1 MPFIHGE
8 IDWTGPPAAAEAGV
22 GSMLS
27 AVTGHP
33 WSTTVMKDVSTS
45 HVRCVLA
52 CQVDASVETQAIRV
66 EDETSAEA
74 TSPLVADLRLH
85 ERDTLR
91 TRLSLTRAEALQRD
105 DLALV
110 HDAYVKWGSRLA
122 DQLLAEGT
130 LAIWDR
136 HKHRL
141 LCWRDPAGVRPFY
154 YHHDRGRSFVFSS
167 DLTAIAANPKV
178 SGLAD
183 LPYLRSLLEAG
194 GRFSHPSRTLL
205 QDIRKLPAAHFLL
218 VDESG
223 LQVHR
228 YWRPIGLA
236 ERRYRHDG
244 DYIDELREILQQ
256 AVACR
261 VLGHENHVGAH
272 LSGGLDSSSLA
283 ILAARDVAA
292 RGRRLTGF
300 SWAPPRDRIAELEGD
315 ERLLAEAAAQQG
327 DVDLRYTTLLP
338 KHVTD
343 LERTDRALR
352 PTESM
357 RYESAT
363 SRLAVKLG
371 VHTMISGWGG
381 DEGIVWNGTG
391 YFADLA
397 RRGHWLTVQRELRRR
412 AAIHNGGSL
421 LGAWKHRVV
430 TPLLFDSAFSAV
442 GWLKRHSAQ
451 DLPPELRP
459 EMVRLL
465 LAEEPLVTPPGKRE
479 CPGVRRMQLQRLT
492 GGALQ
497 YRMEA
502 WASHGAVLGLT
513 YVFPLLDRR
522 LIEFALSIP
531 DYLYF
536 RHGWKRWLYRTAMEG
551 ILPEAVRW
559 NPDKYDDAANAQSRL
574 AVAEAADTYRNLL
587 RNRRDNPFINVERLL
602 SPDADESRLKGTAAW
617 MAFTGLRLP

>member
-8 IDWTGPPAAAEAGV
+8 IDWTGPPATAEAGV
-22 GSMLS
+22 RSMLS
-27 AVTGHP
+27 AVSGHP

-45 HVRCVLA
+45 HFRCVLA
-52 CQVDASVETQAIRV
+52 CQVDGSVQTQAIRV

-85 ERDTLR
+85 ERDTLCS
-91 TRLSLTRAEALQRD
+91 RLSLTRAEALQRD
-105 DLALV
+105 DLELV
-110 HDAYVKWGSRLA
+110 HHAYVKWGSRLA
-122 DQLLAEGT
+122 DRLLAEGT

-154 YHHDRGRSFVFSS
+154 YHHDPGRSFVFSS
-167 DLTAIAANPKV
+167 DLTAIAANPKI

-205 QDIRKLPAAHFLL
+205 QGVRKLPAAHFLL

-223 LQVHR
+223 IQVHR

-236 ERRYRHDG
+236 ERRYRREG

-261 VLGHENHVGAH
+261 VLGYEDHVGAH

-283 ILAARDVAA
+283 ILAARGVAE

-300 SWAPPRDRIAELEGD
+300 SWAPPRDRIAELDGD
-315 ERLLAEAAAQQG
+315 ERLLAEAAARHG
-327 DVDLRYTTLLP
+327 GVDLRYTTLLP
-338 KHVTD
+338 EHVTE
-343 LERTDRALR
+343 LARTDRALQ
-352 PTESM
+352 PIEAM
-357 RYESAT
+357 RYEAAT
-363 SRLAVKLG
+363 SRLAVELG
-371 VHTMISGWGG
+371 VSTMISGWGG
-381 DEGIVWNGTG
+381 DEGIVWNGMG

-412 AAIHNGGSL
+412 AAIHDGGSV

-430 TPLLFDSAFSAV
+430 TPLLSDSALHAV
-442 GWLKRHSAQ
+442 GWLERPSARG
-451 DLPPELRP
+451 LPPELRP
-459 EMVRLL
+459 EIVRLL
-465 LAEEPLVTPPGKRE
+465 LAVNSLTPPPGKRE
-479 CPGVRRMQLQRLT
+479 RPGVRRMQLQRLS
-492 GGALQ
+492 GGGLQ

-502 WASHGAVLGLT
+502 WASHGAMLGLT

-522 LIEFALSIP
+522 VLEFALSVP
-531 DYLYF
+531 DHLYF
-536 RHGWKRWLYRTAMEG
+536 KDGWKRWIYRTAMEG
-551 ILPEAVRW
+551 ILPDAVRW
-559 NPDKYDDAANAQSRL
+559 NPDKYDDAAVAQSRL
-574 AVAEAADTYRNLL
+574 AVTEAAEMHRDMLKERV
-587 RNRRDNPFINVERLL
+587 DNPFIDVGRLL
-602 SPDADESRLKGTAAW
+602 SPEADEGGLAGSAAW
-617 MAFTGLRLP
+617 MAFTQLRLS